1 MVKMGY
7 YEIYRLVMTL
17 IGDVDEPLHYEQE
30 EDNFMHLC
38 QLCDLADLLCE
49 KICEIQ
55 RESTDGARFQRC
67 TKSWIE
73 ETIEAFKDELDRDA
87 GLI

>member
-1 MVKMGY
+1 MKMTAY
-7 YEIYRLVMTL
+7 DIYRLAMTL

-30 EDNFMHLC
+30 EDNIMHLS

-49 KICEIQ
+49 KICEVQ
-55 RESTDGARFQRC
+55 RESKDGERFQRY
-67 TKSWIE
+67 TKCWIE